1 MVTDQTTELAERSK
15 EGQQPG
21 EGASQAGEAQIED
34 TIPRASEPNVGENP
48 HSSDGGLTVRKAG
61 NLKKGKGEGKMLEI

>member
-1 MVTDQTTELAERSK
+1 MTDQTAEPAERSE

-21 EGASQAGEAQIED
+21 EGASQAGEAQLEE
-34 TIPRASEPNVGENP
+34 TVPRASEPNVGENP

-61 NLKKGKGEGKMLEI
+61 NLKKG